1 MIKDFINAANEKE
14 IIFTSCGS
22 ESANTAIM
30 GVLNMNKNKRHIITS
45 KVEHPCVLN
54 LYQNLEKQGYKV
66 DYIGVNSNGELDLAQ
81 LEEAINYDMAL
92 VSIMYA
98 NNETGVIFH

>member
-1 MIKDFINAANEKE
+1 
-14 IIFTSCGS
+14 
-22 ESANTAIM
+22 
-30 GVLNMNKNKRHIITS
+30 MNKNKRHIVTT

-54 LYQNLEKQGYKV
+54 LYQALEKEGYTV

-81 LEEAINYDMAL
+81 LSDSINADTAL

-98 NNETGVIFH
+98 NNETGVIFPIEKISEIIKSKNHCFFKKQ